1 MTPYDA
7 TSGSESGWATY
18 QRLLGYVIPYWRAFA
33 ICLLGYAIYG
43 LTLAS
48 QAALMEYLPAAF
60 GEGSKASG
68 IFDRFFTIE
77 SPEQLRFTLPIL
89 IMIMAV
95 SRGLGSYLGGY
106 YISYVGRNLVNDLRQ
121 DLFVHIQTLPG
132 NFFIERG
139 SSSLISM
146 ITYNVEQVTAAATD
160 AVRTLMREGLTIA
173 ALLSYLL
180 WKNWKLTLIFLMV
193 VPLIGLVVSLA
204 SSLLRKYSRRIQ
216 NSVGD
221 VTQVAS
227 ETIRA
232 ISEVKTYGA
241 QGYEKQRFGSASKNN
256 LRQSLKLARVT
267 EISSPLIQFITF
279 CSLAVL
285 FWIGLS
291 PELKGDMDTGD
302 FLAYIT
308 AAAMIARPLR
318 QLTAINTNIQKGIA
332 AAKSIFDVIDE
343 TAEQDTGNKSLS
355 RASGKIEFRNLCF
368 RYPSSVSNVL
378 DNLNLSISPG
388 QTVALVGRSGAG
400 KTTLANLIARHGTI
414 SSGQLLID
422 DESIES
428 YVLKDLRKQ
437 LAVVSQQVVLFDDSI
452 ANNIAYG
459 ELQGASLED
468 ITRAAKSAHAWNF
481 INGLPEGLD
490 TIIGENGT
498 TLSGGQRQRL
508 ALARAFLK
516 DAPILILD
524 EATSALDNES
534 ERHIQEAL
542 KDIMQNRT
550 TLVIAHRLSTIE
562 MADMIVVMDS
572 GQIVET
578 GTHDDLIARDG
589 AYTQLYRMQFK
600 GTQS

>member
-1 MTPYDA
+1 MSTE
-7 TSGSESGWATY
+7 TTEESGWATY
-18 QRLLGYVIPYWRAFA
+18 RRLLTYVAPYWPAFA
-33 ICLLGYAIYG
+33 LCVLGYALYG

-60 GEGSKASG
+60 GETSSTSG
-68 IFDRFFTIE
+68 IFDRFVTIE
-77 SPEQLRFTLPIL
+77 SPEQLRHVLPVL
-89 IMIMAV
+89 IIGMAIT
-95 SRGLGSYLGGY
+95 RGLGSYLGGY
-106 YISYVGRNLVNDLRQ
+106 YISYVGRNLVNDLRK
-121 DLFVHIQTLPG
+121 DLYAHMQLLPG
-132 NFFIERG
+132 SFFITQG
-139 SSSLISM
+139 SSRLIAM

-160 AVRTLMREGLTIA
+160 ALRTLFREGLTIA
-173 ALLSYLL
+173 ALLTYLL
-180 WKNWKLTLIFLMV
+180 SKNWKLTLIFLV
-193 VPLIGLVVSLA
+193 VAPLIGLVVSLA

-227 ETIRA
+227 ETISA
-232 ISEVKTYGA
+232 IAEVKTYGA
-241 QGYEKQRFGSASKNN
+241 QGYERGRFGDASQNN
-256 LRQSLKLARVT
+256 LRQSLKLVRVT

-285 FWIGLS
+285 FWVGLS

-318 QLTAINTNIQKGIA
+318 QLTAINTNIQKGVA

-343 TAEQDTGNKSLS
+343 PAEIDTGTKALQQ
-355 RASGKIEFRNLCF
+355 ASGKIEFRNLCF
-368 RYPSSVSNVL
+368 RYPGTSKNVL
-378 DNLNLSISPG
+378 KDLNLSIEPS

-400 KTTLANLIARHGTI
+400 KTTLANLLARHGNI

-422 DESIES
+422 DSPIED

-437 LAVVSQQVVLFDDSI
+437 LAMVSQHVVLFDDSI

-459 ELQGASLED
+459 ELQSASEEE
-468 ITRAAKSAHAWNF
+468 IIKAAKSAHAWHF
-481 INGLPEGLD
+481 ISDLPEGLE
-490 TIIGENGT
+490 TQIGENGT

-516 DAPILILD
+516 NAPILILD

-534 ERHIQEAL
+534 ERHIQQAL
-542 KDIMQNRT
+542 QEIMQGRT
-550 TLVIAHRLSTIE
+550 TIVIAHRLSTIE
-562 MADMIVVMDS
+562 MADRIVVMDE
-572 GQIVET
+572 GQIIET
-578 GTHDDLIARDG
+578 GTHQQLMAKNG
-589 AYTQLYRMQFK
+589 AYTQLYRMQFNK
-600 GTQS
+600 PIG

>member
-1 MTPYDA
+1 LTQHSA
-7 TSGSESGWATY
+7 TESGWDTY
-18 QRLLGYVIPYWRAFA
+18 KRLLGYVTPYWPAFA
-33 ICLLGYAIYG
+33 ICVLGYAIYG

-60 GEGSKASG
+60 GEGNKASG
-68 IFDRFFTIE
+68 VFDHFFTIE

-89 IMIMAV
+89 IIIMAL

-106 YISYVGRNLVNDLRQ
+106 YISYVGRNLVNDLRK
-121 DLFVHIQTLPG
+121 DLFAHMQLLPG
-132 NFFIERG
+132 NFFIAQG

-160 AVRTLMREGLTIA
+160 AVRTLMREGLTIT
-173 ALLSYLL
+173 ALLSYLI
-180 WKNWKLTLIFLMV
+180 WKNWKLTLIFLLV
-193 VPLIGLVVSLA
+193 IPLIGMVVSLA
-204 SSLLRKYSRRIQ
+204 SSLLRKYSHRIQ

-241 QGYEKQRFGSASKNN
+241 QSYEKKRFSNASKNN
-256 LRQSLKLARVT
+256 LLQSLKLARVT

-279 CSLAVL
+279 CSLAIL
-285 FWIGLS
+285 FWVGLS
-291 PELKGDMDTGD
+291 PKLKGDMNTGD

-343 TAEQDTGNKSLS
+343 PAETDTGTKKLS
-355 RASGKIEFRNLCF
+355 RASGKIELKNLCF
-368 RYPSSVSNVL
+368 RYPGSTSNVL
-378 DNLNLSISPG
+378 NGLNLNIAPG
-388 QTVALVGRSGAG
+388 KTIALVGRSGAG

-422 DESIES
+422 DAPIET
-428 YVLKDLRKQ
+428 YGLKDLRKQ
-437 LAVVSQQVVLFDDSI
+437 LAVVNQQVVLFDDTI

-459 ELQGASLED
+459 ELQGSSIND
-468 ITRAAKSAHAWNF
+468 ITNAAKSAHAWNF
-481 INGLPEGLD
+481 ISTLPHGLE
-490 TIIGENGT
+490 TQIGENGT
-498 TLSGGQRQRL
+498 TLSGGQRQRI

-542 KDIMQNRT
+542 KEIMQNRT
-550 TLVIAHRLSTIE
+550 TIVIAHRLSTIE
-562 MADMIVVMDS
+562 MADSIVVMDN
-572 GQIVET
+572 GQIIEL
-578 GTHDDLIARDG
+578 GTHRELIAKDG
-589 AYTQLYRMQFK
+589 AYTQLYRMQFNPRDQ
-600 GTQS
+600 G

>member
-1 MTPYDA
+1 LTQHSA
-7 TSGSESGWATY
+7 TESGWDTY
-18 QRLLGYVIPYWRAFA
+18 KRLLGYVTPYWPAFA
-33 ICLLGYAIYG
+33 ICVLGYAIYG

-60 GEGSKASG
+60 GEGNKASG
-68 IFDRFFTIE
+68 VFDHFFTIE

-89 IMIMAV
+89 IIIMAL

-106 YISYVGRNLVNDLRQ
+106 YISYVGRNLVNDLRK
-121 DLFVHIQTLPG
+121 DLFAHMQLLPG
-132 NFFIERG
+132 NFFIAQG

-160 AVRTLMREGLTIA
+160 AVRTLMREGLTIT
-173 ALLSYLL
+173 ALLSYLI
-180 WKNWKLTLIFLMV
+180 WKNWKLTLIFLLV
-193 VPLIGLVVSLA
+193 IPLIGMVVSLA
-204 SSLLRKYSRRIQ
+204 SSLLRKYSHRIQ

-241 QGYEKQRFGSASKNN
+241 QSYEKKRFSNASKNN
-256 LRQSLKLARVT
+256 LLQSLKLARVT

-279 CSLAVL
+279 CSLAIL
-285 FWIGLS
+285 FWVGLS
-291 PELKGDMDTGD
+291 PKLKGDMNTGD

-343 TAEQDTGNKSLS
+343 PAETDTGTKKLS
-355 RASGKIEFRNLCF
+355 RASGKIELKNLCF
-368 RYPSSVSNVL
+368 RYPGSTSNVL
-378 DNLNLSISPG
+378 NGLNLNIAPG
-388 QTVALVGRSGAG
+388 KTIALVGRSGAG

-422 DESIES
+422 DAPIET
-428 YVLKDLRKQ
+428 YGLKDLRKQ
-437 LAVVSQQVVLFDDSI
+437 LAVVNQQVVLFDDTI

-459 ELQGASLED
+459 ELQGSSIND
-468 ITRAAKSAHAWNF
+468 ITNAAKSAHAWNF
-481 INGLPEGLD
+481 ISTLPHGLE
-490 TIIGENGT
+490 TQIGENGT
-498 TLSGGQRQRL
+498 TLSGGQRQRI

-542 KDIMQNRT
+542 KEIMQNRT
-550 TLVIAHRLSTIE
+550 TIVIAHRLSTIE
-562 MADMIVVMDS
+562 MADSIVVMDN
-572 GQIVET
+572 GQIIEV
-578 GTHDDLIARDG
+578 GTHRELIAKDG
-589 AYTQLYRMQFK
+589 AYTQLYRMQFNPRDQ
-600 GTQS
+600 G

>member
-1 MTPYDA
+1 LTQHSA
-7 TSGSESGWATY
+7 TESGWDTY
-18 QRLLGYVIPYWRAFA
+18 KRLLGYVTPYWPAFA
-33 ICLLGYAIYG
+33 ICVLGYAIYG

-60 GEGSKASG
+60 GEGNKASG
-68 IFDRFFTIE
+68 VFDHFFTIE

-89 IMIMAV
+89 IIIMAL

-106 YISYVGRNLVNDLRQ
+106 YISYVGRNLVNDLRK
-121 DLFVHIQTLPG
+121 DLFAHMQLLPG
-132 NFFIERG
+132 NFFIAQG

-160 AVRTLMREGLTIA
+160 AVRTLMREGLTIT
-173 ALLSYLL
+173 ALLSYLI
-180 WKNWKLTLIFLMV
+180 WKNWKLTLIFLLV
-193 VPLIGLVVSLA
+193 IPLIGMVVSLA
-204 SSLLRKYSRRIQ
+204 SSLLRKYSHRIQ

-241 QGYEKQRFGSASKNN
+241 QSYEEKRFSNASKNN
-256 LRQSLKLARVT
+256 LLQSLKLARVT

-279 CSLAVL
+279 CSLAIL
-285 FWIGLS
+285 FWVGLS
-291 PELKGDMDTGD
+291 PKLKGDMNTGD

-343 TAEQDTGNKSLS
+343 PAETDTGTKKLS
-355 RASGKIEFRNLCF
+355 RASGKIELKNLCF
-368 RYPSSVSNVL
+368 RYPGSTSNVL
-378 DNLNLSISPG
+378 NGLNLNIAPG
-388 QTVALVGRSGAG
+388 KTIALVGRSGAG

-422 DESIES
+422 DAPIET
-428 YVLKDLRKQ
+428 YGLKDLRKQ
-437 LAVVSQQVVLFDDSI
+437 LAVVNQQVVLFDDTI

-459 ELQGASLED
+459 ELQGSSIND
-468 ITRAAKSAHAWNF
+468 ITNAAKSAHAWNF
-481 INGLPEGLD
+481 ISTLPHGLE
-490 TIIGENGT
+490 TQIGENGT
-498 TLSGGQRQRL
+498 TLSGGQRQRI

-542 KDIMQNRT
+542 KEIMQNRT
-550 TLVIAHRLSTIE
+550 TIVIAHRLSTIE
-562 MADMIVVMDS
+562 MADSIVVMDN
-572 GQIVET
+572 GQIIEV
-578 GTHDDLIARDG
+578 GTHRELIAKDG
-589 AYTQLYRMQFK
+589 AYTQLYRMQFNPRDQ
-600 GTQS
+600 G

>member
-1 MTPYDA
+1 LTQHSA
-7 TSGSESGWATY
+7 TESGWDTY
-18 QRLLGYVIPYWRAFA
+18 KRLLGYVTPYWPAFA
-33 ICLLGYAIYG
+33 ICVLGYAIYG

-60 GEGSKASG
+60 GEGNKASG
-68 IFDRFFTIE
+68 VFDHFFTIE

-89 IMIMAV
+89 IIIMAL

-106 YISYVGRNLVNDLRQ
+106 YISYVGRNLVNDLRK
-121 DLFVHIQTLPG
+121 DLFAHMQLLPG
-132 NFFIERG
+132 NFFIAQS

-160 AVRTLMREGLTIA
+160 AVRTLMREGLTIT
-173 ALLSYLL
+173 ALLSYLI
-180 WKNWKLTLIFLMV
+180 WKNWKLTLIFLLV
-193 VPLIGLVVSLA
+193 IPLIGMVVSLA
-204 SSLLRKYSRRIQ
+204 SSLLRKYSHRIQ

-241 QGYEKQRFGSASKNN
+241 QSYEEKRFSNASKNN
-256 LRQSLKLARVT
+256 LLQSLKLARVT

-279 CSLAVL
+279 CSLAIL
-285 FWIGLS
+285 FWVGLS

-343 TAEQDTGNKSLS
+343 PAETDTGTKKLS
-355 RASGKIEFRNLCF
+355 RASGKIELKNLCF
-368 RYPSSVSNVL
+368 RYPGSTSNVL
-378 DNLNLSISPG
+378 NGLNLNIAPG
-388 QTVALVGRSGAG
+388 KTIALVGRSGAG

-422 DESIES
+422 DAPIET
-428 YVLKDLRKQ
+428 YGLKDLRKQ
-437 LAVVSQQVVLFDDSI
+437 LAVVNQQVVLFDDTI
-452 ANNIAYG
+452 ADNIAYG
-459 ELQGASLED
+459 ELQGSSIND
-468 ITRAAKSAHAWNF
+468 ITNAAKSAHAWNF
-481 INGLPEGLD
+481 ISTLPHGLE
-490 TIIGENGT
+490 TQIGENGT
-498 TLSGGQRQRL
+498 TLSGGQRQRI

-542 KDIMQNRT
+542 KEIMQNRT
-550 TLVIAHRLSTIE
+550 TIVIAHRLSTIE
-562 MADMIVVMDS
+562 MADSIVDN
-572 GQIVET
+572 GQIIEV
-578 GTHDDLIARDG
+578 GTHRELIAKDG
-589 AYTQLYRMQFK
+589 AYTQLYRMQFNPRDQ
-600 GTQS
+600 G